1 MPSSRVLFFAD
12 PRPYQTVVRAAEMEV
27 FITTE
32 GERRAELTQINLHRL
47 WMQRGWE
54 TLPRVFHCAASARR
68 STIVFLEDGKPGT
81 ISQTGRELSSAAT
94 IIDGVGAT
102 HDHRSFGPRAS
113 VSLTSEVLA
122 EARNV
127 LNACESPLPAAIHLI
142 RPEPAL
148 MARLLLLHERAARLG
163 VTAPKALAQPEVAK
177 SLERALIDAM
187 IQCMATSSLE
197 MRTAARR
204 HAEIIARL
212 EDLLAAN
219 HDRPLYLAEICATTG
234 VSERTLRVCCHEHL
248 GMGPVRYLWLRRMH
262 LARAALVRADPASA
276 TVTSIATDH
285 GFWELGRFS
294 VEYRTLFGES
304 PSVSLREPPDDR
316 CVTTK
321 HPLASRISNLQ
332 SAPGRAC
339 P

>member
-12 PRPYQTVVRAAEMEV
+12 PRPYQTAVRAAEAEV

-32 GERRAELTQINLHRL
+32 GEPRAQLTQINLHRL

-54 TLPRVFHCAASARR
+54 TLPRVFHRAANAPR
-68 STIVFLEDGKPGT
+68 SPIVFLEDGKQGT
-81 ISQTGRELSSAAT
+81 IGQSGRELSSGAI

-102 HDHRSFGPRAS
+102 HDHRSFGPWAS
-113 VSLTSEVLA
+113 VSLTPEDLA
-122 EARNV
+122 EAGNV
-127 LNACESPLPAAIHLI
+127 LNAREAPLPAAIHLI
-142 RPEPAL
+142 RPEPDL
-148 MARLLLLHERAARLG
+148 MARLLLLHESAARLAE
-163 VTAPKALAQPEVAK
+163 TAPNAPAQPEVAK

-187 IQCMATSSLE
+187 IQCVASSSLE

-204 HAEIIARL
+204 HAQIIARL

-219 HDRPLYLAEICATTG
+219 RDRPLYLAEICATTG

-262 LARAALVRADPASA
+262 LARAALIRADPASA

-304 PSVSLREPPDDR
+304 PSVSLRGPPHDPR
-316 CVTTK
+316 VTIK
-321 HPLASRISNLQ
+321 HPLASKIANLQ
-332 SAPGRAC
+332 SAPERAC

>member
-12 PRPYQTVVRAAEMEV
+12 PRPYQPAVRAAEVEV
-27 FITTE
+27 FNTAE
-32 GERRAELTQINLHRL
+32 GEFRAELTQINLHRL

-54 TLPRVFHCAASARR
+54 SLPRVFHCAVSATR
-68 STIVFLEDGKPGT
+68 SPIVFLDDGNQRT
-81 ISQTGRELSSAAT
+81 TCQSGRELSSGAI

-102 HDHRSFGPRAS
+102 HDHRSWGPWAS
-113 VSLTSEVLA
+113 VSLTPEDLA
-122 EARNV
+122 EAGNV
-127 LNACESPLPAAIHLI
+127 INARESPVPAATHLV

-148 MARLLLLHERAARLG
+148 MARLLLLHDNAARLA
-163 VTAPKALAQPEVAK
+163 VTAPNTLAQPDVAK
-177 SLERALIDAM
+177 PVERALIDAM
-187 IQCMATSSLE
+187 IQCVTSTRLE
-197 MRTAARR
+197 MRAATRR

-219 HDRPLYLAEICATTG
+219 RDRPLYLAEICATTG

-262 LARAALVRADPASA
+262 LARAALIRADPASA

-304 PSVSLREPPDDR
+304 PSVSLRGPQDDR
-316 CVTTK
+316 CVTAK
-321 HPLASRISNLQ
+321 HPFSFQNSEFA
-332 SAPGRAC
+332 
-339 P
+339 

>member
-12 PRPYQTVVRAAEMEV
+12 PRPYQPTVRAAEVEV
-27 FITTE
+27 FITTK
-32 GERRAELTQINLHRL
+32 GGFRAELTQINLHRL

-54 TLPRVFHCAASARR
+54 TLPSVFHCATSVTR
-68 STIVFLEDGKPGT
+68 SPIVFLEDGKRGT
-81 ISQTGRELSSAAT
+81 RDKSGRQLSSGAI
-94 IIDGVGAT
+94 IIDGVDAT
-102 HDHRSFGPRAS
+102 HDHRSFGPWAS
-113 VSLTSEVLA
+113 MSLTREDLA
-122 EARNV
+122 EAGNV
-127 LNACESPLPAAIHLI
+127 LNVRESPLPAAIHLI

-148 MARLLLLHERAARLG
+148 MARLLLLHERAARCAE
-163 VTAPKALAQPEVAK
+163 TAPNALAQPEVVK

-187 IQCMATSSLE
+187 IACVARSGLE
-197 MRTAARR
+197 MGTAARR
-204 HAEIIARL
+204 HAEILARL

-219 HDRPLYLAEICATTG
+219 RDRPLYLAEICATTG

-262 LARAALVRADPASA
+262 LARAALIRADPASA

-304 PSVSLREPPDDR
+304 PSVSLRGSPHDR

-321 HPLASRISNLQ
+321 HPLASQMSNLQ
-332 SAPGRAC
+332 SAPERAC

>member
-127 LNACESPLPAAIHLI
+127 LNACASPLPAAIHLI

-187 IQCMATSSLE
+187 IQCMATS
-197 MRTAARR
+197 
-204 HAEIIARL
+204 AEIIARL

-304 PSVSLREPPDDR
+304 PSVSLREPADDR
-316 CVTTK
+316 CVTAK